1 MFKDKKIN
9 IRLTEKEK
17 SIIESKAKKLNMTL
31 TKFIV
36 SSCLKD
42 KIVIVNGLDKVDSE
56 LRRIG
61 NNINQ
66 LTRLANEKIITVID
80 LKELLQEGPKNN
92 IHVVIWTGDVKK
104 AQMLQLNKSLFKERI
119 CMEMSTEESKLV
131 NGEDLKPMPTGF
143 KAVLI
148 GQNAIRFRVYD
159 LPDGKWMNSL
169 FNRLNNI

>member
-1 MFKDKKIN
+1 MPKNKKIN

-42 KIVIVNGLDKVDSE
+42 KIVIINGLDKVDTE

-80 LKELLQEGPKNN
+80 LKELRMEVNN
-92 IHVVIWTGDVKK
+92 IW
-104 AQMLQLNKSLFKERI
+104 QLLKQ
-119 CMEMSTEESKLV
+119 LV
-131 NGEDLKPMPTGF
+131 QKQT
-143 KAVLI
+143 
-148 GQNAIRFRVYD
+148 
-159 LPDGKWMNSL
+159 
-169 FNRLNNI
+169 

>member
-1 MFKDKKIN
+1 MPKDKKIN

-17 SIIESKAKKLNMTL
+17 SIIELKAKKLNMTI

-42 KIVIVNGLDKVDSE
+42 KIVIVNGLDKVDNE

-80 LKELLQEGPKNN
+80 FKELRMEVN
-92 IHVVIWTGDVKK
+92 HIW
-104 AQMLQLNKSLFKERI
+104 QLLKQ
-119 CMEMSTEESKLV
+119 LV
-131 NGEDLKPMPTGF
+131 
-143 KAVLI
+143 
-148 GQNAIRFRVYD
+148 QNQT
-159 LPDGKWMNSL
+159 
-169 FNRLNNI
+169 

>member
-1 MFKDKKIN
+1 MPKDKKIN

-80 LKELLQEGPKNN
+80 LKELRMEVNN
-92 IHVVIWTGDVKK
+92 IWQLLK
-104 AQMLQLNKSLFKERI
+104 QLLQKQI
-119 CMEMSTEESKLV
+119 
-131 NGEDLKPMPTGF
+131 
-143 KAVLI
+143 
-148 GQNAIRFRVYD
+148 
-159 LPDGKWMNSL
+159 
-169 FNRLNNI
+169 

>member
-1 MFKDKKIN
+1 MPKDKKIN

-17 SIIESKAKKLNMTL
+17 SIIEVKAKKLNMTI

-42 KIVIVNGLDKVDSE
+42 KIVIVNGLDKVDTE

-80 LKELLQEGPKNN
+80 FKELRMEVN
-92 IHVVIWTGDVKK
+92 HIW
-104 AQMLQLNKSLFKERI
+104 QLLKQ
-119 CMEMSTEESKLV
+119 LV
-131 NGEDLKPMPTGF
+131 
-143 KAVLI
+143 
-148 GQNAIRFRVYD
+148 QNQT
-159 LPDGKWMNSL
+159 
-169 FNRLNNI
+169 

>member
-17 SIIESKAKKLNMTL
+17 SIIESKAKKLNMTI
-31 TKFIV
+31 TKFII

-80 LKELLQEGPKNN
+80 LKELRMEVNN
-92 IHVVIWTGDVKK
+92 IW
-104 AQMLQLNKSLFKERI
+104 QLLKQ
-119 CMEMSTEESKLV
+119 LV
-131 NGEDLKPMPTGF
+131 QKQT
-143 KAVLI
+143 
-148 GQNAIRFRVYD
+148 
-159 LPDGKWMNSL
+159 
-169 FNRLNNI
+169 

>member
-17 SIIESKAKKLNMTL
+17 SIIEVKAKKLNMTI
-31 TKFIV
+31 TKFII

-42 KIVIVNGLDKVDSE
+42 KIVIVNGLDKVGTE

-80 LKELLQEGPKNN
+80 LKELRMEVNN
-92 IHVVIWTGDVKK
+92 IW
-104 AQMLQLNKSLFKERI
+104 QLLKQ
-119 CMEMSTEESKLV
+119 LV
-131 NGEDLKPMPTGF
+131 QKQT
-143 KAVLI
+143 
-148 GQNAIRFRVYD
+148 
-159 LPDGKWMNSL
+159 
-169 FNRLNNI
+169 

>member
-1 MFKDKKIN
+1 MPKDKKIN

-17 SIIESKAKKLNMTL
+17 SIIEAKAKKLNMTI

-66 LTRLANEKIITVID
+66 LTRLANEKIITIID
-80 LKELLQEGPKNN
+80 LKELRMEVNN
-92 IHVVIWTGDVKK
+92 IW
-104 AQMLQLNKSLFKERI
+104 QLLKQ
-119 CMEMSTEESKLV
+119 LV
-131 NGEDLKPMPTGF
+131 QKQT
-143 KAVLI
+143 
-148 GQNAIRFRVYD
+148 
-159 LPDGKWMNSL
+159 
-169 FNRLNNI
+169 

>member
-1 MFKDKKIN
+1 MPKDKKIN

-31 TKFIV
+31 TKFII

-66 LTRLANEKIITVID
+66 LTRLANEKIITIID
-80 LKELLQEGPKNN
+80 LKELRMEVNN
-92 IHVVIWTGDVKK
+92 IW
-104 AQMLQLNKSLFKERI
+104 QLLKQ
-119 CMEMSTEESKLV
+119 LV
-131 NGEDLKPMPTGF
+131 QKQT
-143 KAVLI
+143 
-148 GQNAIRFRVYD
+148 
-159 LPDGKWMNSL
+159 
-169 FNRLNNI
+169 

>member
-1 MFKDKKIN
+1 MPKDKKIN

-66 LTRLANEKIITVID
+66 LTRLANEKIITIIG
-80 LKELLQEGPKNN
+80 LKELRMEVNN
-92 IHVVIWTGDVKK
+92 IW
-104 AQMLQLNKSLFKERI
+104 QLLKQ
-119 CMEMSTEESKLV
+119 LV
-131 NGEDLKPMPTGF
+131 QKQT
-143 KAVLI
+143 
-148 GQNAIRFRVYD
+148 
-159 LPDGKWMNSL
+159 
-169 FNRLNNI
+169 

>member
-42 KIVIVNGLDKVDSE
+42 KIVIVNGLDKVDTE

-80 LKELLQEGPKNN
+80 LKELRMEVNN
-92 IHVVIWTGDVKK
+92 IW
-104 AQMLQLNKSLFKERI
+104 QLLKQ
-119 CMEMSTEESKLV
+119 LV
-131 NGEDLKPMPTGF
+131 QKQT
-143 KAVLI
+143 
-148 GQNAIRFRVYD
+148 
-159 LPDGKWMNSL
+159 
-169 FNRLNNI
+169 